1 MKKII
6 AIFAFS
12 SQAAIAQTLYVPTVH
27 ILNVRGEYTSNPIE
41 GFQNGISLTECRMR
55 IEVWEK
61 RFAAA
66 MAIAEKTLEE
76 RGQFSS
82 METSCEPKE

>member
-1 MKKII
+1 
-6 AIFAFS
+6 
-12 SQAAIAQTLYVPTVH
+12 
-27 ILNVRGEYTSNPIE
+27 
-41 GFQNGISLTECRMR
+41 MR